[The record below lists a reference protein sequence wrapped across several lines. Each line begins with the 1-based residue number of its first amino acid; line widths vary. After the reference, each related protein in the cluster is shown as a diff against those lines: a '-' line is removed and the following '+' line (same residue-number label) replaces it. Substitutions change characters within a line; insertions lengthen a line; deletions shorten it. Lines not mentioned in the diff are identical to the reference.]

1 MKWFEIVSILVGG
14 GLLIWVSYGLVFES
28 SIEQP
33 SYEVVLEN
41 NHFEIR
47 QYSKIKVIGDNK
59 SNSGNAFRSLFNY
72 INGNNNENK
81 KIPMTAPVIEKN
93 QSMLF
98 VLPAS
103 LESPPR
109 PKDNSIK
116 ISEIGPIKVAVK
128 SFYGSTSKAE
138 KLKLKLERDLTKNNV
153 TFTTNWFLCQY
164 NSPWV
169 FPLFRKNEIWIELN

>member
-98 VLPAS
+98 FFQVLYFMNK
-103 LESPPR
+103 ETN
-109 PKDNSIK
+109 KSIVVN
-116 ISEIGPIKVAVK
+116 GL
-128 SFYGSTSKAE
+128 FFSTIFFA
-138 KLKLKLERDLTKNNV
+138 RN
-153 TFTTNWFLCQY
+153 
-164 NSPWV
+164 
-169 FPLFRKNEIWIELN
+169 